1 MYFEDRDEIDQENG
15 YQSIYYDLI
24 KLIIYESI
32 RSNDKIYNKY
42 ISIIDEFIS
51 NKRNCEICGSSYHV
65 IDFPYW
71 LYNNMSGNINLCYEC
86 PVTKPYKK
94 DLKANIKKII
104 ELCEFIPNSDFYHF
118 SNDTFSSRI
127 DSNKWTQIFQIIL
140 QLGCS
145 INADKTDYIKKHFKS
160 WFHALVESGI
170 LPKGQMIT
178 SRGIKCVAKS
188 GNICLSLDEQYID
201 NYLHDKG
208 YTFIKE
214 PFYPFHEIY
223 NQKKQLRAD
232 WIVKDTY
239 IEYFGLKGESRYDE
253 KIEKKIRLC
262 HDLGI
267 KLIEIYPR
275 DLRRLNEIIVFDI

>member
-1 MYFEDRDEIDQENG
+1 M
-15 YQSIYYDLI
+15 
-24 KLIIYESI
+24 
-32 RSNDKIYNKY
+32 
-42 ISIIDEFIS
+42 
-51 NKRNCEICGSSYHV
+51 
-65 IDFPYW
+65 
-71 LYNNMSGNINLCYEC
+71 
-86 PVTKPYKK
+86 
-94 DLKANIKKII
+94 
-104 ELCEFIPNSDFYHF
+104 
-118 SNDTFSSRI
+118 
-127 DSNKWTQIFQIIL
+127 
-140 QLGCS
+140 
-145 INADKTDYIKKHFKS
+145 
-160 WFHALVESGI
+160 ESGI

-262 HDLGI
+262 RDLGI
-267 KLIEIYPR
+267 NLIEIYPR
-275 DLRRLNEIIVFDI
+275 DLRRLNEILVFDI